1 MTVRIRTGITFV
13 AMTSMAMVLAAQ
25 PAGATATGSVA
36 RASASSGSAASAV
49 VYVVQGLPAETVS
62 VAIDGTSVAAHVAT
76 AKVVGPF
83 QVGAGAHTV
92 TFTDATG
99 KVVATN
105 TVSTAGGSN
114 SDLVLHLQTAA
125 SKAPLVTQFANT
137 ITGIPADKASVTVAH
152 TAAVPPAD
160 IRVDGKVLFAN
171 VANGESLNVVVPAGT
186 YRVDIVK
193 AGEQAPA
200 VFGPVDLTVKG
211 GTLTKVYAVG
221 DPAAKTMNVAVHEI
235 AMPRSGSAA
244 PKLID
249 TGTGGSAVFLQFF
262 ALLTLWWRG

>member
-1 MTVRIRTGITFV
+1 MMTVRIRIGV
-13 AMTSMAMVLAAQ
+13 AILVT
-25 PAGATATGSVA
+25 
-36 RASASSGSAASAV
+36 ASAMLGAPLSAAAAGSASGTTSAAAAT
-49 VYVVQGLPAETVS
+49 VYVVQGLPATS
-62 VAIDGTSVAAHVAT
+62 IDVAIDGDTLATQVAT

-83 QVGAGAHTV
+83 QVGAGTHTV
-92 TFTDATG
+92 TFTDAGG

-105 TVSTAGGSN
+105 TVQTAGGSS
-114 SDLVLHLQTAA
+114 SDVVVHLQTAA
-125 SKAPLVTQFANT
+125 SKAPMVTQFANNVSAV
-137 ITGIPADKASVTVAH
+137 PANKAALTVAH

-171 VANGESLNVVVPAGT
+171 IANGESLDVVVPAGT

-244 PKLID
+244 PTLID
-249 TGTGGSAVFLQFF
+249 TGTGGSAVFLQVF
-262 ALLTLWWRG
+262 ALLALWWRG